1 MGTPLLTSCS
11 YTTVTGYHQVKCVQQ
26 RRVETRP
33 DRKCWVYQSWKQLNC
48 NSQYRNICSN
58 KKNTNYKNLK
68 SKIME
73 VFRFVPS
80 QLFSSFTRVLIPA
93 LIVSVAAMPS
103 PQEIQSRQTQTR
115 FLPSLGNLFQVPQ
128 TNSNQGL
135 QNTLAAGGFGGV
147 VGVAGVQCLFGR
159 NCDLNFRPSL
169 GAAVDANGQIVP
181 QLGVTTQVGNGELA
195 PTFTGGLQLDG
206 NSQSGV
212 GTFVGA
218 GINNGDPNSISPGV
232 QTGFGFSQGQNGQ
245 TQATAQLGGN
255 VQAPSLAGI
264 NFGQEGNR
272 GSVLG
277 AQPHFLGNPFL
288 AGLLGGR

>member
-11 YTTVTGYHQVKCVQQ
+11 HTTVTGYHQVKCVQQ

-33 DRKCWVYQSWKQLNC
+33 DRKCWGYQSWKQLNC

-181 QLGVTTQVGNGELA
+181 QLGVTTQVSNHQVNHHVQFVQNHLGV
-195 PTFTGGLQLDG
+195 DC
-206 NSQSGV
+206 QS
-212 GTFVGA
+212 
-218 GINNGDPNSISPGV
+218 PP
-232 QTGFGFSQGQNGQ
+232 
-245 TQATAQLGGN
+245 
-255 VQAPSLAGI
+255 
-264 NFGQEGNR
+264 R
-272 GSVLG
+272 SVTNKLTLNK
-277 AQPHFLGNPFL
+277 QI
-288 AGLLGGR
+288 